1 MIAILQA
8 EEMTAYRTGAAMGV
22 ATDALARKDCEVLGI
37 IGAGKQAPYQAK
49 AILVFEKLKQ

>member
-1 MIAILQA
+1 
-8 EEMTAYRTGAAMGV
+8 MTAYRTGAAMGV